1 MNKISLALIGLTL
14 LCFGCAKNE
23 KETPDGFKFNV
34 IEQGDGVLPKTND
47 VIVFQYVL
55 KDSKD
60 SVWNETYSQGF
71 PAAVPIGDS
80 MALAQEKGIVQMFRM
95 LSKGD
100 SVKASMPIQKFFQDI
115 SGGPAPF
122 KIDTTL
128 TMSYL
133 IRVTDIM
140 PREKFQEY
148 QITLMQSLQSKQKG
162 KDADLIKK
170 HLSEKNITA
179 QTDTSGIAY
188 VIHQSKGGPK
198 PTIDNCVE
206 VSYKGAF
213 LEDGKVFDQA
223 PQMAFPLNR
232 VIMGWQRA
240 IPLLGVGDS
249 ATFYIPSGL
258 AYGPQGQPGSIPPN
272 SILIFD
278 VTLLGIGKGF
288 DQNTGKCN

>member
-1 MNKISLALIGLTL
+1 MNRISLVLIGLVL
-14 LCFGCAKNE
+14 ICFSCAKKE
-23 KETPDGFKFNV
+23 KETPDGFKYTV
-34 IEQGDGVLPKTND
+34 IEAGNGVLPKAQE
-47 VIVFQYVL
+47 VLVFQYVL

-60 SVWNETYSQGF
+60 SVWNETYTQGF

-80 MALAQEKGIVQMFRM
+80 TTMASEKGIVQMFRM

-100 SVKASMPIQKFFQDI
+100 SVKASMPITKFFQDI

-133 IRVTDIM
+133 IRVIDIM
-140 PREKFQEY
+140 SRENFQEY
-148 QITLMQSLQSKQKG
+148 QVTLMQGLQKKQKG
-162 KDADLIKK
+162 KDADLISK
-170 HLSEKNITA
+170 HLGEKNITA
-179 QTDTSGIAY
+179 KTDTSGISY
-188 VIHQSKGGPK
+188 VVHESKGGPK
-198 PTIDNCVE
+198 PTVDNCVE
-206 VSYKGAF
+206 VSYKGSF
-213 LEDGKVFDQA
+213 MGDGKVFDQA

-232 VIMGWQRA
+232 VILGWQRA

-258 AYGPQGQPGSIPPN
+258 AYGPQGQPGAIPPN
-272 SILIFD
+272 AILVFD
-278 VTLLGIGKGF
+278 VKLLGVGKGF